1 MTSHYMPGERFG
13 LLALHLTSILRARRR
28 TIHRRGH
35 GDRKD
40 LHMAINAALR
50 GHGVPMG
57 ELFLNREVGRVDS
70 TERFELVEALADL
83 PVSPITGDFD
93 VSDIR
98 LALGEHGDV
107 WPMSCYA
114 GEDAGPSI
122 MVTA

>member
-1 MTSHYMPGERFG
+1 MNSHIMPSERFG
-13 LLALHLTSILRARRR
+13 LLAVHITSILRARRR

-70 TERFELVEALADL
+70 TERLELVEALTDL
-83 PVSPITGDFD
+83 PVSSVDGDFD
-93 VSDIR
+93 VSDVR

-107 WPMSCYA
+107 WPESILA
-114 GEDAGPSI
+114 DA
-122 MVTA
+122 A